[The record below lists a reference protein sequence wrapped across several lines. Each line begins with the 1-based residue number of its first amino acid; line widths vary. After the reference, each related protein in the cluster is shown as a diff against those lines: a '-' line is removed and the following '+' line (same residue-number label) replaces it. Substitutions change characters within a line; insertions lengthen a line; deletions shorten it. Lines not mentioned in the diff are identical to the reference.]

1 MPCMP
6 VRVVIRDA
14 VHWSGPSS
22 VAEVSHMQPHRA
34 MNEGLS
40 RSRSMSLLLTPAA
53 TRSVLGNSWPRIMY
67 R

>member
-1 MPCMP
+1 MP
-6 VRVVIRDA
+6 VRLVIKEGT
-14 VHWSGPSS
+14 HWSGPSS

-40 RSRSMSLLLTPAA
+40 RSRSMSQLLTPAV
-53 TRSVLGNSWPRIMY
+53 TRSVLGNSWPRIKN